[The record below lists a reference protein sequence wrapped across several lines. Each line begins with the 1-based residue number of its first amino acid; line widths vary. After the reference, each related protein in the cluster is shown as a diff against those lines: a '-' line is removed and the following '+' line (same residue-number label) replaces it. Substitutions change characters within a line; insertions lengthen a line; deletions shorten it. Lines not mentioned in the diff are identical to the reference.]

1 MSPVPDAPRTGG
13 RDPIG
18 WLEQRL
24 NLSELFS
31 FLTHFGLVYTPID
44 PTRPVR
50 EVVRDVTE
58 RPVESLALWPR
69 VLGLLAALLFVLEGV
84 TGTLLAFYYQPTSAT
99 AFASTQTIV
108 RDVPF
113 GWFIHQLHAWGAWML
128 VAVVVVR
135 LVRLFWDGLYRAP
148 REVLWFSAV
157 AMAWVVLQLDFTGRL
172 LTWDTTSYWSV
183 VRGMEVVF
191 ALPVVGPVLAFLL
204 GGHAVSD
211 GVLIRFYVL
220 HLIVLPVMFAA
231 FVYLTFAT
239 VRRIGVAPGPPRATA
254 VTSTFRDHLFH
265 VALLLL
271 GLFGAMVTLAVLAP
285 FPFRAGADPY
295 ATPGGV
301 SPPWYMLAPYAV
313 QQGLRLPV
321 WLGGIVLVAIA
332 FAVPLLPLLARDDR
346 PERARSVRLV
356 GLVGLALWV
365 ALSVYGALM
374 EHR

>member
-1 MSPVPDAPRTGG
+1 VSAPTGDPRH
-13 RDPIG
+13 RDLVG

-31 FLTHFGLVYTPID
+31 LITHFGLVYTPVD
-44 PTRPVR
+44 STRPVR
-50 EVVRDVTE
+50 DAVRDVAE

-69 VLGLLAALLFVLEGV
+69 VLGLLAALLFLLEVV
-84 TGTLLAFYYQPTSAT
+84 TGTLLAFYYQPTAAT
-99 AFASTQTIV
+99 AFGSTQTIV

-128 VAVVVVR
+128 VAIVVVR
-135 LVRLFWDGLYRAP
+135 LVRLFWDGLYQAP
-148 REVLWFSAV
+148 REVLWLSAL
-157 AMAWVVLQLDFTGRL
+157 ALAWVVLQFDFTGRL
-172 LTWDTTSYWSV
+172 LTYDSTSYWSV

-191 ALPVVGPVLAFLL
+191 ALPVVGPVLSFLL
-204 GGHAVSD
+204 GGHTVSD

-220 HLIVLPVMFAA
+220 HLIVLPMLYTVAI
-231 FVYLTFAT
+231 YLTFAT
-239 VRRIGVAPGPPRATA
+239 VRRIGVSPVATRGA
-254 VTSTFRDHLFH
+254 AATSTFRDHLFH

-271 GLFGAMVTLAVLAP
+271 GLFGVMVSLAVLAP

-301 SPPWYMLAPYAV
+301 RPPWYMLAPYAV
-313 QQGLRLPV
+313 QQGLHLPP

-332 FAVPLLPLLARDDR
+332 FAVPLLPWLARDGHLGDHR
-346 PERARSVRLV
+346 RVRLIGV
-356 GLVGLALWV
+356 AGLALWV
-365 ALSVYGALM
+365 LLSAYGAVM